1 MKIIFIRR
9 LLTGNTRFQKKK
21 IKRQS
26 HLSTEE
32 KCIPYSRYNIFRQTR
47 TKKINSYICNLATW
61 CKDPPTQ
68 WKRPMLRKTSEGKR
82 RTGQQRMRWLD
93 SITDLMDMNLSK
105 LQQTVEDR
113 GDWRALDHRVK
124 KSQTRLSDWTTT
136 IHRRLHDLIWQS
148 KNQKTGYK
156 IQEPVKPAWE

>member
-47 TKKINSYICNLATW
+47 TKKINSYICNLPTW
-61 CKDPPTQ
+61 CKEPPTQ
-68 WKRPMLRKTSEGKR
+68 WKRPMLGKIEGKR

-93 SITDLMDMNLSK
+93 SITDSMDMNLNK
-105 LQQTVEDR
+105 LQETVEDR
-113 GDWRALDHRVK
+113 GDWQALDHRVE
-124 KSQTRLSDWTTT
+124 KSQTRLSNWTTT
-136 IHRRLHDLIWQS
+136 IHR
-148 KNQKTGYK
+148 
-156 IQEPVKPAWE
+156 